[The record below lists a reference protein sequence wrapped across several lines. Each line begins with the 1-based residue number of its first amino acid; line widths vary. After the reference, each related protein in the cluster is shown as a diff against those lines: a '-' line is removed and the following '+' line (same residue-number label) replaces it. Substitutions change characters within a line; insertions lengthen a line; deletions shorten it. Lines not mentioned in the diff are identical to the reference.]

1 MSSHGGSMEGLVRE
15 KLDKIVREL
24 IDDEAVLD
32 NFFYEVDVPKN
43 YKFGDFITNIAMK
56 LASILKT
63 SPKKIAEDILNRFQA
78 DFIEKAEVAGSGF
91 INFFVSKDFFYNY
104 LLNIINNEDFLKE
117 EFRNNKKVMVEFV
130 SANPTGPLHIGHGR
144 GAAYGDSLARILKAC
159 GYDVVKE
166 YYINDAGNQMNNL
179 ALSIYVRYLELFGKK
194 IDFPEDGYKGEYITD
209 IAREIKQQYG
219 DKLLNMK
226 DEEAINICFEIG
238 VKKIL
243 YIIKTDLEDFGVTF
257 DNWFSEKSL
266 YKAGEVEETIN
277 ELKKLN
283 KTYEKDNAL
292 WFKST
297 EYGDDKDRVL
307 KRGSGELTYFA
318 SDIAYH
324 RNKIKRRF
332 DNLINVW
339 GADHHGYVK
348 RLKSSIAALGY
359 SEDILEI
366 KLIQMVSLI
375 ENREKISMSTRAGTF
390 IELRW
395 LIDKVGKDA
404 ARYFYIMRDIN
415 SQLEFDI
422 DLAMSK
428 TSDNPVYYIQYAYAR
443 ICSIL
448 RNAKEKNINYEI
460 GKHLEYL
467 TGDQDIDIIK
477 KLYEFKNVLK
487 TAAINREPHRIP
499 YYLQELAA
507 LFHNYYKNNQ
517 VLIDEDIKTTSARVN
532 LSLGVAKV
540 IKFALNLIG
549 VDAPEK
555 M

>member
-1 MSSHGGSMEGLVRE
+1 ME
-15 KLDKIVREL
+15 EL
-24 IDDEAVLD
+24 IRDKLNNVAKELIGDEELLN
-32 NFFYEVDVPKN
+32 NFSYEVDVPKN
-43 YKFGDFITNIAMK
+43 YKFGDFTTNIAMK
-56 LASILKT
+56 IASILKT
-63 SPKKIAEDILNRFQA
+63 SPKKVAEDIVKRFQA
-78 DFIEKAEVAGSGF
+78 DFIEKTEIAGVGF

-104 LLNIINNEDFLKE
+104 LLNIIKNGEDFLKE
-117 EFRNNKKVMVEFV
+117 DLGNNKRVMVEFV

-166 YYINDAGNQMNNL
+166 YYINDAGNQMNSL
-179 ALSIYVRYLELFGKK
+179 SLSIYVRYLQLFGKETH
-194 IDFPEDGYKGEYITD
+194 FPEDGYKGDYIKN
-209 IAREIKQQYG
+209 IAKEIKDKYQ
-219 DKLLNMK
+219 DKLLHM
-226 DEEAINICFEIG
+226 DESKALKICFEIG
-238 VKKIL
+238 VEKIL
-243 YIIKTDLEDFGVTF
+243 DIIKSDLEDFGVTF

-266 YKAGEVEETIN
+266 YEAGEVEETLN

-283 KTYEKDNAL
+283 KTYEKDGAL

-307 KRGSGELTYFA
+307 MRSNGELTYFA

-324 RNKIKRRF
+324 RNKIKRGF
-332 DNLINVW
+332 EYLINVW

-348 RLKSSIAALGY
+348 RLKSSVLALGFW
-359 SEDILEI
+359 EKMLEI
-366 KLIQMVSLI
+366 KLVQMVSLI
-375 ENREKISMSTRAGTF
+375 ENKEKISMSTRAGTF
-390 IELRW
+390 LELKW
-395 LIDKVGKDA
+395 LVDKVGKDA

-415 SQLEFDI
+415 SQLDFDI

-428 TSDNPVYYIQYAYAR
+428 TSENPVYYVQYAHAR

-448 RNAKEKNINYEI
+448 RNAEEKNIGYKI
-460 GKHLEYL
+460 GENVEYL
-467 TGDQDIDIIK
+467 KDQQEIDIIK
-477 KLYEFKNVLK
+477 KLYEFRSVLK
-487 TAAINREPHRIP
+487 TAALNREPHRIP

-507 LFHNYYKNNQ
+507 LFHAYYKNNQ
-517 VLIDEDIKTTSARVN
+517 ILIEDDIKTTSARIN

-540 IKFALNLIG
+540 IKFALKLIG

>member
-1 MSSHGGSMEGLVRE
+1 MEGLVRE

-43 YKFGDFITNIAMK
+43 YKFGDFTTNIAMK

-117 EFRNNKKVMVEFV
+117 EFGNNKKVMVEFV

-238 VKKIL
+238 VNKIL

>member
-1 MSSHGGSMEGLVRE
+1 MEGLVRE

-43 YKFGDFITNIAMK
+43 YKFGDFTTNIAMK

-117 EFRNNKKVMVEFV
+117 EFGNNKKVMVEFV